1 MASNPSLQVV
11 PVSLNID
18 GEEKVAEVEPRDLLV
33 LALREKLGATAAHVG
48 CESGRCGAC
57 TVLLDGVPVKSCMVL
72 AVQANGRE
80 ITTAASLE
88 TDRIG
93 RALQSAFKAC
103 HGLQCG
109 YCTPGML
116 ASATGLLRRNPNP
129 SEDDVRQ
136 ALRGNL
142 CRCTGYQHILDAVL
156 LAAKNL
162 REEVTA

>member
-1 MASNPSLQVV
+1 MVATPFIEQSDVTLT
-11 PVSLNID
+11 ID
-18 GEEKVAEVEPRDLLV
+18 GEQRSAVVEPRDLLV
-33 LALREKLGATAAHVG
+33 LALREKFEATAAHVG

-57 TVLLDGVPVKSCMVL
+57 TVLLDGVPVKSCMML
-72 AVQANGRE
+72 AVQANGCE
-80 ITTAASLE
+80 VTTAAGLE
-88 TDRIG
+88 ADRIG
-93 RALQSAFKAC
+93 RALQSAFKTC

-116 ASATGLLRRNPNP
+116 ASATGLLRKNSDP

-162 REEVTA
+162 RGGALL

>member
-1 MASNPSLQVV
+1 MAAMRSLQKV
-11 PVSLNID
+11 PVSLTID
-18 GEEKVAEVEPRDLLV
+18 GEEKMASVEPRDLLV
-33 LALREKLGATAAHVG
+33 LALREKFGATSPHVG
-48 CESGRCGAC
+48 CEAGRCGAC
-57 TVLLDGVPVKSCMVL
+57 TVLLDGVPVKSCMLL
-72 AVQANGRE
+72 AVQAHGRE
-80 ITTAASLE
+80 IKTAASLE
-88 TDRIG
+88 GHRIG
-93 RALQSAFKAC
+93 RELQLAFKAC

-116 ASATGLLRRNPNP
+116 ASATGLLERNPNP

-162 REEVTA
+162 REQVPA

>member
-1 MASNPSLQVV
+1 MAGMSSPQQV
-11 PVSLNID
+11 PVSLTID
-18 GEEKVAEVEPRDLLV
+18 GQQKALGVEPRDLLV
-33 LALREKLGATAAHVG
+33 LALREKFGATSPHVG
-48 CESGRCGAC
+48 CEAGRCGAC
-57 TVLLDGVPVKSCMVL
+57 TVLLDGVPVKSCMML

-88 TDRIG
+88 RSRIG
-93 RALQSAFKAC
+93 RELQAAFKNC

-109 YCTPGML
+109 FCTPGML
-116 ASATGLLRRNPNP
+116 ASATGLLARNPDP

-162 REEVTA
+162 REEVPA